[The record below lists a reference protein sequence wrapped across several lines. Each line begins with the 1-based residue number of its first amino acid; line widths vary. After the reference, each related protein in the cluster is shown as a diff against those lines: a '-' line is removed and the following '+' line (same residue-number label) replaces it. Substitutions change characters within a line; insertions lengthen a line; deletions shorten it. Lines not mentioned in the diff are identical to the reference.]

1 MSLQTTQMTLRLRFI
16 IKGGGENK
24 ISTSEIGNFNI
35 FDMTDPHRLMQP
47 CLCLPGGLEKFE
59 TARDRGHGPPSS
71 PSSPPPVWAHCQ
83 ADGAA
88 LHGDNSELMEHLCK
102 AEVKTRLQ
110 TTAAQSH
117 WSIKCRSAWVFS
129 LSSSPT
135 NNHYLNPP
143 KDFKNLHLPLS
154 AQEERLQFIGC
165 NPGCARRCFA
175 AMLVVGKFCEELQET
190 IKGCRHHRRH
200 HCCHSGSLETF
211 QGLFETLLQRC
222 CVGRTETY

>member
-1 MSLQTTQMTLRLRFI
+1 MSPRWVREI
-16 IKGGGENK
+16 WNGEG
-24 ISTSEIGNFNI
+24 SRPWS
-35 FDMTDPHRLMQP
+35 PHPLHPHPHLFGLTARLMEQ
-47 CLCLPGGLEKFE
+47 LY
-59 TARDRGHGPPSS
+59 
-71 PSSPPPVWAHCQ
+71 
-83 ADGAA
+83 
-88 LHGDNSELMEHLCK
+88 MEITLSWWSIC
-102 AEVKTRLQ
+102 ATEVKTRLQ

-143 KDFKNLHLPLS
+143 KNFKNLHLPLS

-175 AMLVVGKFCEELQET
+175 AMLVAGKFCEELQET

-200 HCCHSGSLETF
+200 HCCHLGSLETF